1 MAQLADKI
9 LSLRTKILELI
20 TNELM
25 DFRMLSIPMQET
37 FHNKVLRI
45 LELTNNLTEL
55 AIMVE
60 QDSQDQE
67 DLNIGMTE

>member
-9 LSLRTKILELI
+9 LSLRTTILELI

-25 DFRMLSIPMQET
+25 DFRMLSIPTQET

-67 DLNIGMTE
+67 DLNIGLTE

>member
-9 LSLRTKILELI
+9 LSLRTTILNLV
-20 TNELM
+20 TDELM
-25 DFRMLSIPMQET
+25 EFRMLSISMQET
-37 FHNKVLRI
+37 YHNKVLRI

-60 QDSQDQE
+60 QDSQDQL

>member
-9 LSLRTKILELI
+9 LSLRTTILELI

-25 DFRMLSIPMQET
+25 DFRMLSIPMQEA

-55 AIMVE
+55 SIMIE
-60 QDSQDQE
+60 QDQE
-67 DLNIGMTE
+67 DQLDLNIGMTE

>member
-1 MAQLADKI
+1 MAQLAEKI
-9 LSLRTKILELI
+9 LSLRMDILKLI

-55 AIMVE
+55 AFMVE
-60 QDSQDQE
+60 QDSNDQQ